1 MSFILF
7 MGKVT
12 SLSKASLSCSVF
24 CYTEQQSWQQF
35 ESDHCSGQHN
45 KSNCQS
51 GTSDT
56 SVLPPRKGLGRA
68 GACSTIPKWIFVLGA
83 FKRIIVYKIKISPV
97 SLLPEPAEANAG
109 DLKGPELESADAA
122 PRSGAGLPA
131 RPAQEVGGWTRN
143 NDWNADE
150 QDDWE
155 THTWG
160 KQNKF
165 IRGAHLV
172 ITVDLLFYFLV
183 PCYLR
188 WLLPPDSDP
197 CPTDKLSWWND
208 KAGILLCNSSVPLC
222 ITVSAAA
229 ANTAIPIT
237 STRGPWQDCH
247 WLTAGLGAALGTPQ
261 CSAPLTAGRRK
272 QTNVSH
278 QQQQY
283 PATAVSS
290 QDLWRVFRHPI
301 PMDPKPSW
309 SNGEVVDLPG
319 SSRMEAGALNPG
331 SNLV

>member
-35 ESDHCSGQHN
+35 ESAHCSGQHN

-56 SVLPPRKGLGRA
+56 RVLPPRRGLGRA
-68 GACSTIPKWIFVLGA
+68 GACPTIPKWIFVLGT

-109 DLKGPELESADAA
+109 DLKGPEPGVSADAA
-122 PRSGAGLPA
+122 LKQKDSRAGLPD
-131 RPAQEVGGWTRN
+131 RTVQEHGGWSRS
-143 NDWNADE
+143 NDSYAGEGDGE
-150 QDDWE
+150 SR
-155 THTWG
+155 TWG

-172 ITVDLLFYFLV
+172 ITADQLFYFLV

-197 CPTDKLSWWND
+197 CPTTNFPDGMIKQEFSF
-208 KAGILLCNSSVPLC
+208 V
-222 ITVSAAA
+222 
-229 ANTAIPIT
+229 
-237 STRGPWQDCH
+237 
-247 WLTAGLGAALGTPQ
+247 TPQ
-261 CSAPLTAGRRK
+261 FLCA
-272 QTNVSH
+272 
-278 QQQQY
+278 
-283 PATAVSS
+283 
-290 QDLWRVFRHPI
+290 
-301 PMDPKPSW
+301 
-309 SNGEVVDLPG
+309 
-319 SSRMEAGALNPG
+319 
-331 SNLV
+331 